1 MSALASQIRPLT
13 ALFGAG
19 WQSARQ
25 DKITRIALATVY
37 VGLIVVLSG
46 LYRMTPFET
55 LENAEHL
62 TFASVVWYMTI
73 TELVAIAVWTQYR
86 EVREEVLSHQ
96 IAGRFVLPLSYH
108 RIKAG
113 EWLGR
118 TSRSM
123 IEFSLLGTLVAW
135 LLTGGFSPGLASLP
149 LLAVSLFLS
158 VIIFNNIH
166 MMIGLTEVWGAHS
179 RPAFLIM
186 QKLLFLLGGLLI
198 PLDIYPQW
206 LQKIA
211 WATPFPAILYGP
223 GSFAFGKSGSEVI
236 GLLSLQ
242 VFWAFAT
249 LGAASLVYLAA
260 RNKIGR
266 DGD

>member
-1 MSALASQIRPLT
+1 MNTVNLQIGPTL
-13 ALFGAG
+13 ALFRVG
-19 WQSARQ
+19 WDSARQ
-25 DKITRIALATVY
+25 DKVTRIALATIY

-55 LENAEHL
+55 LTGADHL
-62 TFASVVWYMTI
+62 NYVSVVWYMTL

-96 IAGRFVLPLSYH
+96 IASRFILPLSYY
-108 RIKAG
+108 RLKFG

-118 TSRSM
+118 TARSM
-123 IEFSLLGTLVAW
+123 LEFAILGTGVAW
-135 LLTGGFSPGLASLP
+135 LLTGDFVLAPSALPGLALSLI
-149 LLAVSLFLS
+149 LA
-158 VIIFNNIH
+158 VIIFNNLHLI
-166 MMIGLTEVWGAHS
+166 IGLLEVWGAHS
-179 RPAFLIM
+179 RPGFLIM

-198 PLDIYPQW
+198 PLDIYPVW

-223 GSFAFGKSGSEVI
+223 ASFVFGKSSGDTLM
-236 GLLSLQ
+236 LLGIQL
-242 VFWAFAT
+242 FWICAT
-249 LGAASLVYLAA
+249 LGIALVLFTAA

>member
-1 MSALASQIRPLT
+1 MSILASELRPVT

-19 WQSARQ
+19 WHSARE

-55 LENAEHL
+55 LTGAEHL
-62 TFASVVWYMTI
+62 RFESVVWYMTI
-73 TELVAIAVWTQYR
+73 TELIAIAVWTQYR

-108 RIKAG
+108 RIKTG

-123 IEFSLLGTLVAW
+123 IEFALLGALVAW
-135 LLTGGFSPGLASLP
+135 LLTGGFFLDLATLP
-149 LLAVSLFLS
+149 FLAVSLLLS

-166 MMIGLTEVWGAHS
+166 LIIGLTEVWGAHS

-223 GSFAFGKSGSEVI
+223 GSFAFGKSSAGMI
-236 GLLSLQ
+236 GLFALQ
-242 VFWAFAT
+242 VFWVFAT
-249 LGAASLVYLAA
+249 LGAASLLYLAA
-260 RNKIGR
+260 RNKIGK